1 MREFE
6 KIPAGISR
14 IPAGKY
20 RCIEMGL
27 EAVLVSHVVIA
38 TVKPERRRSPG
49 VSENS
54 WGIDYKR
61 SVVIIYGSGP

>member
-20 RCIEMGL
+20 RLTEMFS

-38 TVKPERRRSPG
+38 TVKSERC
-49 VSENS
+49 
-54 WGIDYKR
+54 
-61 SVVIIYGSGP
+61 